1 MRVLLWLGLFVLV
14 LFALK
19 KKGQAVFAPKQD
31 ATQAPPAETGSGGES
46 MLCCERCHVYFPASE
61 AVLRGDKVYCCAAH
75 ADQV

>member
-1 MRVLLWLGLFVLV
+1 MKALMWLALLVLV

-19 KKGQAVFAPKQD
+19 KKTQSAFPPKQD
-31 ATQAPPAETGSGGES
+31 EVKAPLAEAEPSGES
-46 MLCCERCHVYFPASE
+46 MLCCERCHVYIPASE

>member
-1 MRVLLWLGLFVLV
+1 MRVLMWLALLVLV

-19 KKGQAVFAPKQD
+19 KKSQSVFAPKPEE
-31 ATQAPPAETGSGGES
+31 TKAPLAETELSGES

-61 AVLRGDKVYCCAAH
+61 AVPRGDKVFCCAAH